1 MKVTT
6 YTINEGTA
14 SQYYG
19 LKSVSENHV
28 LHYAPNNW
36 KTKRGAINWAKKNG
50 YEVEELAVAHT
61 KYKNAW
67 QRENKDRIPITVPIG
82 DKDRIAAWAKSKGY
96 QSTNSYITD
105 LIYKDMG
112 ER

>member
-1 MKVTT
+1 MCSSDLGKPQKIRRQHMKVTT

-19 LKSVSENHV
+19 LKSVSKNHV

-50 YEVEELAVAHT
+50 YEVEE
-61 KYKNAW
+61 
-67 QRENKDRIPITVPIG
+67 
-82 DKDRIAAWAKSKGY
+82 
-96 QSTNSYITD
+96 
-105 LIYKDMG
+105 
-112 ER
+112 

>member
-6 YTINEGTA
+6 YTINERAA

-50 YEVEELAVAHT
+50 YEVEE
-61 KYKNAW
+61 
-67 QRENKDRIPITVPIG
+67 
-82 DKDRIAAWAKSKGY
+82 
-96 QSTNSYITD
+96 
-105 LIYKDMG
+105 
-112 ER
+112 

>member
-1 MKVTT
+1 MCVLLSCTRYSIIISETRKTAENKEAAQKVTT

-50 YEVEELAVAHT
+50 YEVEE
-61 KYKNAW
+61 
-67 QRENKDRIPITVPIG
+67 
-82 DKDRIAAWAKSKGY
+82 
-96 QSTNSYITD
+96 
-105 LIYKDMG
+105 
-112 ER
+112 

>member
-28 LHYAPNNW
+28 LHYALNNW

-50 YEVEELAVAHT
+50 YEVEE
-61 KYKNAW
+61 
-67 QRENKDRIPITVPIG
+67 
-82 DKDRIAAWAKSKGY
+82 
-96 QSTNSYITD
+96 
-105 LIYKDMG
+105 
-112 ER
+112 